1 VTEPLGL
8 RAGTA
13 SSDHL
18 DCESQPAH
26 HVCTPSKDVRWAELR
41 ELEACVPEI
50 WRASM
55 SDLTMSTKDWLTIA
69 EAMTQP
75 QPDVNWST
83 PGLVASLQTPVV
95 SVPTAI
101 NDPFPEMTPIA
112 FRTGIG
118 EYRSGFLG
126 NNGGGSGQSS
136 AFRFN
141 AEHRIAIA
149 VAVNVPDSFLRSQI
163 VHKVCATLCPAVA
176 QAPREHAIPDLHDFI
191 GLYRAAGN
199 SRISSTGLD
208 SGVRLEI
215 QMGNGARGWHADV
228 LETDRGVVVRPPRPV
243 FAISLFRE
251 PISGDP
257 LLMLGRSAYNRVDF
271 AHGAH

>member
-1 VTEPLGL
+1 LAVLECIQKGSLEIDAPLEIYLPELRGSTIGGSVSIKHLLSHTTGHKGPEPFELGRQPYLAWDSYVAVLSGSTPFFEPGRVFDYQFSDSAILGEVVRRIEGRSVDELVRERVTEPLGL

-112 FRTGIG
+112 F
-118 EYRSGFLG
+118 
-126 NNGGGSGQSS
+126 
-136 AFRFN
+136 A
-141 AEHRIAIA
+141 
-149 VAVNVPDSFLRSQI
+149 
-163 VHKVCATLCPAVA
+163 
-176 QAPREHAIPDLHDFI
+176 
-191 GLYRAAGN
+191 
-199 SRISSTGLD
+199 
-208 SGVRLEI
+208 
-215 QMGNGARGWHADV
+215 M
-228 LETDRGVVVRPPRPV
+228 
-243 FAISLFRE
+243 
-251 PISGDP
+251 
-257 LLMLGRSAYNRVDF
+257 
-271 AHGAH
+271 